1 MSSPSLASR
10 MAQRRHGAARQ
21 TAAPSAKE
29 SGELPKEQVAHPM
42 FVIPVATAIEMDTIP
57 KYEDS
62 KDALVAC
69 KHNDSTLTRISLPD
83 EAACC

>member
-1 MSSPSLASR
+1 
-10 MAQRRHGAARQ
+10 MALRHRGAAQQ

-29 SGELPKEQVAHPM
+29 SGEVPKEQMAHPM
-42 FVIPVATAIEMDTIP
+42 FVIPIATAIEMDTIP

-69 KHNDSTLTRISLPD
+69 KHKYSTLHTYPTAR
-83 EAACC
+83 